1 MFAFNPLTRIL
12 EGFRA
17 ALFGGEFDWFA
28 VGVSVA
34 LTMILM
40 VLSVFIFKRMENDF
54 ADLI

>member
-1 MFAFNPLTRIL
+1 VLALNPLTGIL

-17 ALFGGEFDWFA
+17 ALFGSTFDWFA